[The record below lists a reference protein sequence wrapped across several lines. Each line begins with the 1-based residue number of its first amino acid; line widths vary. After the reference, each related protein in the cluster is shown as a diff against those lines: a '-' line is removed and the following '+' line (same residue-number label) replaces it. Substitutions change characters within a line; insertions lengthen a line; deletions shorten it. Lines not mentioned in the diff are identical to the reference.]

1 MASGASALSPSS
13 TLLELL
19 GLPWIG
25 EAEVRAA
32 RTSVMV
38 MKTVFIVDQRAKT
51 RDEGKS
57 VEGLIRREA
66 LGTSG
71 LFL

>member
-1 MASGASALSPSS
+1 MASGASASPPSS
-13 TLLELL
+13 KLLELL
-19 GLPWIG
+19 GLPCIG

-32 RTSVMV
+32 RTSV

-51 RDEGKS
+51 RDEGKI
-57 VEGLIRREA
+57 VEGLIGREA